1 MSKPDWFR
9 GIHEFCRTARIEI
22 MGWGPDTL
30 IVKAESPGRAVEVAS
45 QLRSFGFEAIE
56 DEADAEA
63 GILLL
68 SRNRAATIAKQHK

>member
-1 MSKPDWFR
+1 
-9 GIHEFCRTARIEI
+9 
-22 MGWGPDTL
+22 MGWGTETL
-30 IVKAESPGRAVEVAS
+30 VVKAESPERAREVAA

-63 GILLL
+63 GMLLL

>member
-9 GIHEFCRTARIEI
+9 GIQEFCRTANIEI
-22 MGWGPDTL
+22 MGWGTDTL
-30 IVKAESPGRAVEVAS
+30 LVKAESPGRADEVAS

-63 GILLL
+63 GMLLL
-68 SRNRAATIAKQHK
+68 SRNRAATIAQQHK

>member
-1 MSKPDWFR
+1 MSKPDWFYAVR
-9 GIHEFCRTARIEI
+9 EFCETAGIEI
-22 MGWGPDTL
+22 MGWDPDTL
-30 IVKAESPGRAVEVAS
+30 LVKAESPERAEEVAS

-63 GILLL
+63 GMLLL

>member
-1 MSKPDWFR
+1 
-9 GIHEFCRTARIEI
+9 
-22 MGWGPDTL
+22 
-30 IVKAESPGRAVEVAS
+30 VAS